1 MGSLISHPGPPWSIE
16 IELLHDIVGDGF
28 HNVSCHCGS
37 VVMHLRCDVR
47 LHISVSLPGS
57 PRSIETG
64 LLHEIGD
71 GFTMC
76 HVIIK
81 G

>member
-16 IELLHDIVGDGF
+16 IELLHDINIVGDGF

-47 LHISVSLPGS
+47 LHISVSL
-57 PRSIETG
+57 TVC
-64 LLHEIGD
+64 
-71 GFTMC
+71 TYMC
-76 HVIIK
+76 TWVR
-81 G
+81 GCTCAMQTLSNVDAV